1 MKENEDNK
9 FDSALSDVKLRLVF
23 RNGLSEENA
32 PYNIYLVISTFFFYI
47 SGVTESGKSHNWRCF
62 PHIFRYTEQERQM

>member
-32 PYNIYLVISTFFFYI
+32 PYNIYLVISTFFFLYF
-47 SGVTESGKSHNWRCF
+47 GRNRVGK
-62 PHIFRYTEQERQM
+62 IA